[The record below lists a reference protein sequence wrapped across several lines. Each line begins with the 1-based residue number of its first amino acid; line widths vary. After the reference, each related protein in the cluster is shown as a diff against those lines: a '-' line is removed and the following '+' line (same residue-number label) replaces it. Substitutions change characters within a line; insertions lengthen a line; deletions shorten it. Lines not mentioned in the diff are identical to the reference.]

1 MMSKNTFLVYV
12 KDDGFVSQCQKTFS
26 SNRKNLCVSSNI
38 IKTSTVFRAYL
49 IKKDFNFCTLVDD
62 AYFKIREIICR
73 VLLILF

>member
-1 MMSKNTFLVYV
+1 MMVSSASV
-12 KDDGFVSQCQKTFS
+12 KRHFQVTEKS
-26 SNRKNLCVSSNI
+26 VSSNI

-62 AYFKIREIICR
+62 AYFKVREIICR